1 MSPLP
6 ALPPRT
12 PSGLLADE
20 APPAIYAQVSVSDFW
35 IRNQATLQATLPSVS
50 GQSLFWNRDTKFKEL
65 AAAAKRAKLYEP
77 GWDGYGAL
85 PPTDDSVA
93 QGIALLDK
101 IWRTDLTPYSV
112 LPSADGGIGISF
124 RGREGRRA
132 VLEILNDVTGSFSVY
147 GKGHP
152 KTSGEFDVASGDLTA
167 MFDLFSES
175 L

>member
-20 APPAIYAQVSVSDFW
+20 APPAIYAQVSDFW
-35 IRNQATLQATLPSVS
+35 TRNQATLPGVS
-50 GQSLFWNRDTKFKEL
+50 SQSLFWDRDTAFKKL
-65 AAAAKRAKLYEP
+65 AAAAEQAKLYEL
-77 GWDGYGAL
+77 GWDGYASP

-93 QGIALLDK
+93 RGKALLDR
-101 IWRTDLTPYSV
+101 IWKTDLTPYSV

-124 RGREGRRA
+124 RGKEGRRA
-132 VLEILNDVTGSFSVY
+132 VLEILNDGSGSFSIY

-152 KTSGEFDVASGDLTA
+152 KSSGEFDVTSDDLTA
-167 MFDLFSES
+167 LFNLLSEN